1 MMAFVLLTFCLVLG
15 IIFGGFYLFVLR
27 PETREQTAL
36 RKRLRGSIAPEQAR
50 VGTLESPAERL
61 SGMKALNV
69 VLSRT
74 SGISG
79 PLERMITQ
87 SGLKVTVG
95 TLLLASALL
104 GCVTY
109 LVVKELTYFTY
120 LGLAAAP
127 FGAMVPF
134 VVVRVARTKRLR
146 LFEEQFPEAI
156 ALLARSLRAG
166 HSFPTGLT
174 MVADEIP
181 APVGSEFKLVH
192 DRQNFG
198 MPLSDAL
205 KGLADRVPVL
215 DARFF
220 VTAVLTQRETGGNL
234 SEVLDNLA
242 TVIRDRFRVKRQVRV
257 LTAHGRITGWIL
269 AGLPPSLAGVLCF
282 ISPEHMT
289 TLVTD
294 PMGIQ
299 MLAVAGFLQVSGTLI
314 IRKLVDVPY

>member
-1 MMAFVLLTFCLVLG
+1 MGFVLLTFCLVLG
-15 IIFGGFYLFVLR
+15 IVFGSYYAFVLR
-27 PETREQTAL
+27 PETRGQTAL
-36 RKRLRGSIAPEQAR
+36 RKRLQGSIAGEPAS
-50 VGTLESPAERL
+50 VGTLERPAEHLSRL
-61 SGMKALNV
+61 QTLNV

-95 TLLLASALL
+95 TLLLASAFL
-104 GCVTY
+104 GCVAY
-109 LVVKELTYFTY
+109 LVVKWLTYFTY

-134 VVVRVARTKRLR
+134 AVVRVARTKRLR

-156 ALLARSLRAG
+156 ALLARALRAG

-198 MPLSDAL
+198 MPIGDAL
-205 KGLADRVPVL
+205 KGLAERAPVL

-242 TVIRDRFRVKRQVRV
+242 SVIRDRFRVKRQVRV
-257 LTAHGRITGWIL
+257 VTAHGRITGWIL

-282 ISPEHMT
+282 VSPGHMT
-289 TLVTD
+289 SLVTD
-294 PMGIQ
+294 PLGIQ

-314 IRKLVDVPY
+314 IRKLVNVPY